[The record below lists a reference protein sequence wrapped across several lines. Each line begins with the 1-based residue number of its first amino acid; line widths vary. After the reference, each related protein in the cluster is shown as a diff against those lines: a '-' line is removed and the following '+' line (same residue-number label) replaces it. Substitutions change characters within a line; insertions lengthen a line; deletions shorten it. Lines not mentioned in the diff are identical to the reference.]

1 MHATRYNTG
10 TVTWKHKEAKEY
22 YTQVAKIDYPMPKTN
37 TQMTAKSIATPHI

>member
-22 YTQVAKIDYPMPKTN
+22 TCLKQTHRW
-37 TQMTAKSIATPHI
+37 QQKSMATPHI